1 MSEPSSTNPKA
12 YSVDFWR
19 TCLKSTDS
27 CASCSEDGQY
37 RSPRGLCVVGA
48 KAQALCYEAMAV
60 AEDQKFRIFTN
71 SMSEFWEDLREL
83 DGPRRAAL
91 ETMRETPRLAWMI
104 KTSRP
109 DTILGLLET
118 AHSQARAE
126 QSLRPSANGHHF
138 VAWLQDWLDGE
149 APTNVWLGTTI
160 EEPTGAEKRI
170 KDLLKVP
177 AAVRFLSSDLS
188 GPMALTGGSTHIYQS
203 GRKEILNRWL
213 AHGPTAEAFLMGI
226 MEHLQVG
233 GGAAA
238 GHVKTLVPDGL
249 PAA

>member
-1 MSEPSSTNPKA
+1 MGKAHSSPPISRREFLGQA
-12 YSVDFWR
+12 
-19 TCLKSTDS
+19 S
-27 CASCSEDGQY
+27 CAA
-37 RSPRGLCVVGA
+37 VGSSALFSTLLTLRLANSLSAQTAPASGDYKALVCLFLAGGNDSWNMLVPTTAGEYAAYA
-48 KAQALCYEAMAV
+48 KARANLALA
-60 AEDQKFRIFTN
+60 
-71 SMSEFWEDLREL
+71 
-83 DGPRRAAL
+83 
-91 ETMRETPRLAWMI
+91 
-104 KTSRP
+104 P